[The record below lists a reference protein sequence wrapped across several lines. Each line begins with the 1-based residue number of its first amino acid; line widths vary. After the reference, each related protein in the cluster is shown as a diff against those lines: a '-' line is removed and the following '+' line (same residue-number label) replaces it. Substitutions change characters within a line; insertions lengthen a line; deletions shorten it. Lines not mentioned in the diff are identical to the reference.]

1 MSTSRDSQTQQ
12 RYPHIKHSLLILA
25 ITLSSP
31 PLFTIPLSFSS
42 SLQAQREAE
51 LNVAM
56 LTEKLTQLQQQMSER
71 EEGLCG
77 EVTQLKEELMS
88 ERTQTERVARAL
100 EATKTDLGGFLL

>member
-1 MSTSRDSQTQQ
+1 
-12 RYPHIKHSLLILA
+12 
-25 ITLSSP
+25 
-31 PLFTIPLSFSS
+31 
-42 SLQAQREAE
+42 
-51 LNVAM
+51 M

-100 EATKTDLGGFLL
+100 EATKTELGGFLL